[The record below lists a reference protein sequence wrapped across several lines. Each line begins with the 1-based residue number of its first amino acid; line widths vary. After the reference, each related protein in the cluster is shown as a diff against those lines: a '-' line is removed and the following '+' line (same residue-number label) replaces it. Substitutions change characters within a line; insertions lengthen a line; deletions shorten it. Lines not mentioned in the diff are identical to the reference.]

1 MGVPNGSF
9 EQVGSVPEGDHG
21 YVYCAKTTTIVKY
34 GSKIV
39 NSKRVVRSDL
49 DISYCSVDLV
59 WISK

>member
-39 NSKRVVRSDL
+39 NSKKELSEVT
-49 DISYCSVDLV
+49 
-59 WISK
+59 WISHTVV